1 MAPDRRGARLA
12 TLAVALAPIPLLGA
26 FAALTLA
33 PLAKERAEAPR
44 AEGSGRTLATIA
56 QAIAG
61 VNLAIC
67 LAWFAVVGFPR
78 LRDSTFVATFFSG
91 EQIGNA
97 MPKVTK
103 AFVLNIKLMVASE
116 AFVLVFALLVAV
128 ARSAA
133 TPALR
138 PLRWLAAAYTD
149 VFRALPALLVVYLIG
164 FGVPLAGIPF
174 VSQLSL
180 FWLACLALTLVY
192 GAYVAEVYRAGID
205 AVHWSQAAA
214 SRSLG
219 LSQLATLRYVVL
231 PQAIRRVIP
240 PLLNDFIGLQ
250 KDTVFVAT
258 IGLIETFRRAQLVAG
273 QTFNP
278 TAITCVGF
286 LYLAITLPMTRLT
299 DHLLRREARRTRAG

>member
-1 MAPDRRGARLA
+1 VAADRRGARVASLA
-12 TLAVALAPIPLLGA
+12 LAVAPLPFVGA
-26 FAALTLA
+26 LAALTLA
-33 PLAKERAEAPR
+33 PIAKERAEGPR
-44 AEGSGRTLATIA
+44 AEGSGRATATAA
-56 QAIAG
+56 QALAG
-61 VNLAIC
+61 LNLAAC
-67 LAWFAVVGFPR
+67 LAWFVIAGFTR

-91 EQIGNA
+91 EQIVDA
-97 MPKVTK
+97 LPKVAK
-103 AFVLNIKLMVASE
+103 AFVLNIKLMVVSE
-116 AFVLVFALLVAV
+116 VLVLVFALAVAM

-138 PLRWLAAAYTD
+138 PLRWLAAANTD
-149 VFRALPALLVVYLIG
+149 IFRALPALLVVYLIG

-174 VSQLSL
+174 LSQLSL

-214 SRSLG
+214 ARSLG
-219 LSQLATLRYVVL
+219 LSQLATLRHVVL

-258 IGLIETFRRAQLVAG
+258 IGLIETFRRAQIVAG

-278 TAITCVGF
+278 TAITCVGL
-286 LYLAITLPMTRLT
+286 LYLAITLPLTRFT
-299 DHLLRREARRTRAG
+299 DHLLRREALRTRAG

>member
-12 TLAVALAPIPLLGA
+12 AAALAVAPVPLVGALG
-26 FAALTLA
+26 ALTLA
-33 PLAKERAEAPR
+33 PIAKERSEGPR
-44 AEGSGRTLATIA
+44 AEGSGRRLAVVA
-56 QAIAG
+56 QAVAG
-61 VNLAIC
+61 LNLALC
-67 LAWFAVVGFPR
+67 LAWFALSGFPR

-91 EQIGNA
+91 EQIVDA
-97 MPKVTK
+97 MPKVAR
-103 AFVLNIKLMVASE
+103 AFVLNIKLMAVSE
-116 AFVLVFALLVAV
+116 ALVLVFALLVAMS
-128 ARSAA
+128 RSAT

-174 VSQLSL
+174 LSSLSL

-214 SRSLG
+214 ARSLG
-219 LSQLATLRYVVL
+219 LSQLATLRFVVL

-250 KDTVFVAT
+250 KDTVFVST

-299 DHLLRREARRTRAG
+299 DHLLRREARRTRAR